1 MLEAL
6 FGRLTWDSIILVQ
19 AVEQPNINTFIT
31 ASAAAMMPVGGVMI
45 VALLTWMK
53 WWKPLFCEWLTSV
66 DHKKIGTMYI
76 IFAVIMLF
84 RGVVEGMLMRANQ
97 AVGLNGGFLSSD
109 HFNQLFTTHGT
120 NMIFFVAMPFL
131 IGLIN
136 IVVPLQIGAR
146 DVAFPK
152 LNQISLGLTAA
163 GGFLF
168 MISLMVGEFSTGGW
182 TGYPSFT
189 GRLVNPGVGP
199 DYYIL
204 SVAISG
210 IGSTL
215 TGVNFAVT
223 IYKMRTAGMNFMR
236 MPLFTWT
243 ALCTSILLIFAMP
256 PLTACC
262 AMLGLDR
269 FLGFHFFTNDM
280 GGNLMNFIN
289 LFWMFGHP
297 EVYIL
302 ILPAFGVM
310 SEIASTYSGKRLYG
324 YTGIVSATM
333 CIAVLSFMVWLHHFF
348 TMGQSATVNAAFGVA
363 TLLIAIPTGV
373 KIYDWLATL
382 WGGRIRFTA
391 PMIYLCGFF
400 VLFTIGGL
408 SGVVLA
414 SPTLDYQLHNSLFL
428 VAHFHNVIIPG
439 VLFGILAGIHIWF
452 PKIYG
457 FRLIE
462 SYSRITAIL
471 WAVGFSLAFL
481 PLYKVGMMGM
491 TRRTVA
497 YQDPDLVPWMVVSG
511 IGALI
516 LGLAFLFV
524 LLTILMSVLNRK
536 KLAVPFGDPWDG
548 RTLEWWT
555 PAPAPDWNFA
565 VLPKVEGR
573 DAFHDAKEKG
583 TAYQPIEKYEDIEMP
598 ANTYYG
604 FIIMVMASGFGFGL
618 VWHMWW
624 LAIASLLGA
633 IATAIT
639 YAFLPQRNR
648 IIPAAEVRE
657 IDEAWRRAA
666 RESVGVTRD
675 DECKEANQGLAR
687 PDIITNP

>member
-1 MLEAL
+1 MFEAL

-19 AVEQPNINTFIT
+19 EFEDPNLNTFIT
-31 ASAAAMMPVGGVMI
+31 AGAAAMMPVGGALI
-45 VALLTWMK
+45 VALLFWMK
-53 WWKPLFCEWLTSV
+53 WWKPLFEWLTSV

-84 RGVVEGMLMRANQ
+84 RGVVEGVLMRVNQ
-97 AVGLNGGFLSSD
+97 AVALNGGFLTSD

-163 GGFLF
+163 GGFLI
-168 MISLMVGEFSTGGW
+168 MISLLVGEFSTGGW

-204 SVAISG
+204 SIGIAG

-223 IYKMRTAGMNFMR
+223 IYKMRTAGMSFMR

-262 AMLGLDR
+262 VMLGLDR

-310 SEIASTYSGKRLYG
+310 SEIAATFSGKRLYG
-324 YTGIVSATM
+324 YVGLVAATM

-348 TMGQSATVNAAFGVA
+348 TMGQSTTVNAAFGIA

-382 WGGRIRFTA
+382 WGGRIRFTT
-391 PMIYLCGFF
+391 PMLYLCGFF
-400 VLFTIGGL
+400 VLFAIGGL
-408 SGVVLA
+408 SGVILA
-414 SPTLDYQLHNSLFL
+414 NPTLDYQLHNSLFL

-439 VLFGILAGIHIWF
+439 TLFGVLAGIYYWF

-457 FRLIE
+457 FRLLDG
-462 SYSRITAIL
+462 YSRITAFL
-471 WAVGFSLAFL
+471 WAFGFMLAFL
-481 PLYKVGMMGM
+481 PLYQVGMMGM

-497 YQDPDLVPWMVVSG
+497 YEDPALVPWLVVSG
-511 IGALI
+511 IGALF
-516 LGLAFLFV
+516 LGLAFTFV
-524 LLTILMSVLNRK
+524 LLTLWRSVVNRK

-555 PAPAPDWNFA
+555 PAPTPEWNFA
-565 VLPKVEGR
+565 VLPKVDSR
-573 DAFHDAKEKG
+573 DAFTEAKAQG
-583 TAYQPIEKYEDIEMP
+583 TAYQPIEKYEDIEIP

-604 FIIMVMASGFGFGL
+604 LIIAALASGFGFGL
-618 VWHMWW
+618 VWYMWW
-624 LAIASLLGA
+624 LAIVCFLGC
-633 IATAIT
+633 IVTVIT
-639 YAFLPQRNR
+639 YAFLPERKK

-675 DECKEANQGLAR
+675 DECQEANKGLAR
-687 PDIITNP
+687 PDLITNP

>member
-1 MLEAL
+1 MLDAI
-6 FGRLTWDSIILVQ
+6 FGRLTWDSIILIQ
-19 AVEQPNINTFIT
+19 AVEQPNINTIIT

-53 WWKPLFCEWLTSV
+53 WWKPLFEWLTSV

-131 IGLIN
+131 FGLIN

-146 DVAFPK
+146 DVAFPR

-168 MISLMVGEFSTGGW
+168 MISLMIGEFSTGGW

-189 GRLVNPGVGP
+189 GRLAKPGVGP

-204 SVAISG
+204 AIAISG

-215 TGVNFAVT
+215 TGVNFSVT

-324 YTGIVSATM
+324 YTSIVAATM
-333 CIAVLSFMVWLHHFF
+333 CIAVLSFTVWLHHFF

-408 SGVVLA
+408 SGVILA
-414 SPTLDYQLHNSLFL
+414 SPTLDYQLHNSQFL

-457 FRLIE
+457 FRLME
-462 SYSRITAIL
+462 SLSRITAFL
-471 WAVGFSLAFL
+471 WAIGFILAFM
-481 PLYKVGMMGM
+481 PLYQTGMMGM

-497 YQDPDLVPWMVVSG
+497 YQDPDLVPWMIVSG
-511 IGALI
+511 IGSLI
-516 LGLAFLFV
+516 LGLAFLFI
-524 LLTILMSVLNRK
+524 LLTIFVSVLNRK

-548 RTLEWWT
+548 RSLEWAT
-555 PAPAPDWNFA
+555 PAPTPEWNFA
-565 VLPKVEGR
+565 VLPKVECR
-573 DAFHDAKEKG
+573 DAFADAKEKG
-583 TAYQPIEKYEDIEMP
+583 TAYQPIEKYDDIEMP

-604 FIIMVMASGFGFGL
+604 FIIMIMASGLGFGL

-624 LAIASLLGA
+624 LAILSFLGA
-633 IATAIT
+633 IATAII
-639 YAFLPQRNR
+639 YAFLPQKHYV
-648 IIPAAEVRE
+648 IPAAEVRE

-666 RESVGVTRD
+666 REGRGVTRD
-675 DECKEANQGLAR
+675 DEGNQANQGLAR
-687 PDIITNP
+687 PDNITNP

>member
-1 MLEAL
+1 MFEAL

-19 AVEQPNINTFIT
+19 EFEDPNLNTFIT
-31 ASAAAMMPVGGVMI
+31 AGAAAMLPVGGALV
-45 VALLTWMK
+45 VALLFWMK
-53 WWKPLFCEWLTSV
+53 WWKPLFEWLTSV

-84 RGVVEGMLMRANQ
+84 RGVVEGILMRVNQ

-152 LNQISLGLTAA
+152 LNQISLGLTAV
-163 GGFLF
+163 GGFLII
-168 MISLMVGEFSTGGW
+168 ISLLVGEFSTGGW
-182 TGYPSFT
+182 TWYPSFT
-189 GRLVNPGVGP
+189 GRLINPGVGP

-204 SVAISG
+204 SIG
-210 IGSTL
+210 IAGLGSTL

-223 IYKMRTAGMNFMR
+223 IYKMRTAGMSFMR

-262 AMLGLDR
+262 LMLGLDR
-269 FLGFHFFTNDM
+269 YLGFHFFTNDM
-280 GGNLMNFIN
+280 GGNLMNYIN

-310 SEIASTYSGKRLYG
+310 SEIAATFSGKRLYG
-324 YTGIVSATM
+324 YVVLVAATM

-348 TMGQSATVNAAFGVA
+348 TMGQSTTVNAAFGIA

-382 WGGRIRFTA
+382 WGGRVRFTT
-391 PMIYLCGFF
+391 PMLYLCGFF
-400 VLFTIGGL
+400 VLFAIGGL
-408 SGVVLA
+408 SGVILA
-414 SPTLDYQLHNSLFL
+414 NPTLDYQLHNSLFL

-439 VLFGILAGIHIWF
+439 TLFGVLAGIYYWF

-457 FRLIE
+457 FRLLDG
-462 SYSRITAIL
+462 YSRITAFL
-471 WAVGFSLAFL
+471 WAFGFILAFL
-481 PLYKVGMMGM
+481 PLYQVGMMGM

-497 YQDPDLVPWMVVSG
+497 YENQALVTWMVVSG
-511 IGALI
+511 IGALF
-516 LGLAFLFV
+516 LGLAFTFV
-524 LLTILMSVLNRK
+524 LLTLWRSVVNRK
-536 KLAVPFGDPWDG
+536 KLMVPFGDPWDG

-555 PAPAPDWNFA
+555 PAPTPEWNFA
-565 VLPKVEGR
+565 VLPKVDGR
-573 DAFHDAKEKG
+573 DAFTEAKAKG

-604 FIIMVMASGFGFGL
+604 LIIAALGSGLGFGL
-618 VWHMWW
+618 VWYMWW
-624 LAIASLLGA
+624 LAIICFLGC
-633 IATAIT
+633 IVTVIT
-639 YAFLPQRNR
+639 YAFLPERKK

-666 RESVGVTRD
+666 RESRGVTRD
-675 DECKEANQGLAR
+675 DECNEANQGLAR

>member
-1 MLEAL
+1 MLDAI

-19 AVEQPNINTFIT
+19 AVEDPNINTIIT

-45 VALLTWMK
+45 VALLTWLK
-53 WWKPLFCEWLTSV
+53 WWKPLFEGLTSV

-146 DVAFPK
+146 DVAFPR

-168 MISLMVGEFSTGGW
+168 MISLMIGEFSTGGW
-182 TGYPSFT
+182 SGYPSFT
-189 GRLVNPGVGP
+189 GRLINPGVGP

-223 IYKMRTAGMNFMR
+223 IYKMRTAGMSFMR
-236 MPLFTWT
+236 MPLFAWT

-302 ILPAFGVM
+302 VLPAFGVM

-324 YTGIVSATM
+324 YTSIVAATM
-333 CIAVLSFMVWLHHFF
+333 CIAVLSFTVWLHHFF

-363 TLLIAIPTGV
+363 TMLIAVPTGV

-408 SGVVLA
+408 SGVILA
-414 SPTLDYQLHNSLFL
+414 SPTLDYQLHNSQFL

-457 FRLIE
+457 FRLME
-462 SYSRITAIL
+462 SLSRVTAFL
-471 WAVGFSLAFL
+471 WATGFILAFM
-481 PLYKVGMMGM
+481 PLYQTGLMGM

-497 YQDPDLVPWMVVSG
+497 YEDPALVPWMIVSG
-511 IGALI
+511 IGALV
-516 LGLAFLFV
+516 LGLAFLFI
-524 LLTILMSVLNRK
+524 LLTIFVSVLNRK

-555 PAPAPDWNFA
+555 PAPTPEWNFA
-565 VLPKVEGR
+565 VLPEVECR
-573 DAFHDAKEKG
+573 DAFAEAKAKG
-583 TAYQPIEKYEDIEMP
+583 TAYQPIERYEDIEVP

-604 FIIMVMASGFGFGL
+604 FIIMLMASGLGFGL
-618 VWHMWW
+618 VWYMWW
-624 LAIASLLGA
+624 LAIVCFLGC
-633 IATAIT
+633 IVTVIT
-639 YAFLPQRNR
+639 YAFLPERKK
-648 IIPAAEVRE
+648 IIPAAEVRG

-666 RESVGVTRD
+666 REGVGVTRG
-675 DECKEANQGLAR
+675 DECQEANKGLAR
-687 PDIITNP
+687 PDLIINP

>member
-1 MLEAL
+1 MFEAL

-19 AVEQPNINTFIT
+19 EFEDPNLNTFIT
-31 ASAAAMMPVGGVMI
+31 AGAAAMMPVGGALV
-45 VALLTWMK
+45 VALLFWMK
-53 WWKPLFCEWLTSV
+53 WWKPLFEWLTSV

-84 RGVVEGMLMRANQ
+84 RGVVEGILMRVNQ
-97 AVGLNGGFLSSD
+97 AVALNGGFLSSD

-152 LNQISLGLTAA
+152 LNQISLGLTAV
-163 GGFLF
+163 GGFLI
-168 MISLMVGEFSTGGW
+168 MISLLVGEFSTGGW

-189 GRLVNPGVGP
+189 GRLINPGVGP

-204 SVAISG
+204 SIG
-210 IGSTL
+210 IAGLGSTL

-223 IYKMRTAGMNFMR
+223 IYKMRTVGMSFMR

-262 AMLGLDR
+262 LMLGLDR
-269 FLGFHFFTNDM
+269 YLGFHFFTNDM
-280 GGNLMNFIN
+280 GGNLMNYIN

-310 SEIASTYSGKRLYG
+310 SEIAATFSGKRLYG
-324 YTGIVSATM
+324 YVGLVAATM

-348 TMGQSATVNAAFGVA
+348 TMGQSTTVNAAFGIA

-382 WGGRIRFTA
+382 WGGRVRFTT
-391 PMIYLCGFF
+391 PMLYLCGFF
-400 VLFTIGGL
+400 VLFAIGGL
-408 SGVVLA
+408 SGVILA
-414 SPTLDYQLHNSLFL
+414 NPTLDYQLHNSLFL

-439 VLFGILAGIHIWF
+439 TLFGVLAGIYYWF

-457 FRLIE
+457 FRLLDG
-462 SYSRITAIL
+462 YSRITAFL
-471 WAVGFSLAFL
+471 WAFGFILAFL
-481 PLYKVGMMGM
+481 PLYQVGMMGM

-497 YQDPDLVPWMVVSG
+497 YEDPAMVPWLVVSG
-511 IGALI
+511 IGALF
-516 LGLAFLFV
+516 LGLAFTFV
-524 LLTILMSVLNRK
+524 LLTLWRSVVNRK
-536 KLAVPFGDPWDG
+536 KLMVPLGDPWDG

-555 PAPAPDWNFA
+555 PAPTPEWNFA
-565 VLPKVEGR
+565 VLPKVDGR
-573 DAFHDAKEKG
+573 DAFTEAKAKG

-604 FIIMVMASGFGFGL
+604 LIIAALGSGLGFGL
-618 VWHMWW
+618 VWYMWW
-624 LAIASLLGA
+624 LAIICFLGC
-633 IATAIT
+633 IVTVIT
-639 YAFLPQRNR
+639 YAFLPERKK

-666 RESVGVTRD
+666 RESRGVTRD
-675 DECKEANQGLAR
+675 DECNEANQGLAR